1 MPTLRT
7 RQNQATAA
15 KDRLQPALLDRLTD
29 HEPHMRTE
37 RPDAVFVNES
47 RLREALLR
55 DLGWLLNARDAW
67 DHVEMEGLE
76 HVQRSAINYGM
87 PPLAGQLLSEL
98 DWCHVERTT
107 RCSSRSAASSGPCLI
122 RWSCCSRPAWT
133 WRPARSRCKTSGPDP
148 RRRHTP

>member
-87 PPLAGQLLSEL
+87 PPLAGQLLS
-98 DWCHVERTT
+98 

>member
-98 DWCHVERTT
+98 DWSHVERT

>member
-87 PPLAGQLLSEL
+87 PPLAGQLLS
-98 DWCHVERTT
+98 TT